1 MSTDPAILKAI
12 SSCIFTE
19 GDTDPLSYFEIVT
32 VKRGDRVKL
41 CYLCLGRHALYL
53 LRMNMK
59 GLISSG
65 TIEYDSIDK
74 AVVDPANNSAM
85 LLILTGM
92 TEWEDNQVS
101 IASDDRH
108 SLLLRLV
115 VAWQTHHMWKSNTLK
130 YLPVVEYPLA
140 PSLQVSSRMRVHP
153 FKGFVRKEV
162 GGYSIFLRESFQE
175 RPSDGS
181 YLGTSR
187 EYNFVEGR
195 GIVCRVRIEEPVPIN
210 WAKEEVDLKFLAVE
224 ERLRMIDHA
233 ETWFNVIQDKPYMKR
248 MNLNEDLSE
257 WSGWEFLSK
266 TMTKASACVLLRR
279 KYTPPLMDNRQD
291 IIVTVHCPM
300 KIMGK
305 GRFTDEELLTEC
317 HIIADSITSMNE
329 KSTVYCDM
337 LQAKVD
343 ALMFN
348 SEAYKWLNSRL
359 DMRPSFAVHAKRLV
373 AAVISL
379 LQREGLLQDRKELL
393 HSIDERLPMNLN
405 VSDMIEDLHWTSV
418 EGFANLLKSGGLG
431 DDDAEYDAIR
441 NAWYSRVSSY
451 VTHCLNGGLLG
462 SRLTLK
468 LILESE
474 LRAPSVRESITCL
487 LRFILHLRPRD
498 VEKPYQASDVRH
510 LSGENGSLI
519 NYTFNAHVMEG
530 LNSQPEDLHLPVR
543 RAEVEGGKKISEMTH
558 TEEITV
564 ASSGSTTPGSADQ
577 PETQGK
583 PLELLAAT
591 LLQLLRKEECVLLR
605 AQVAAALTGIMSAEK
620 IIKRPLAK
628 AGLMRLAVELLD
640 IKDDGLLLAAL
651 GLLECVVDESDRTK
665 MLVARRSVLRPTVEI
680 IKSNCDTKSKSTVVA
695 HACHLLAGL
704 CTDDA
709 TREECIATFPS
720 LPDCVMRAFRNAASR
735 SAEQTMCLHAV
746 DRLCRGLGREGVL
759 SVRDAV
765 TGTLIR
771 DLGELFTRLSVHDS
785 ISSAALTGADK
796 QCEGIRNDLK
806 DYLTSSLQVFDMLVG
821 EGMEANCV
829 YLKEKGLPHVLSAM
843 RSKLP
848 EGLSDLHAR
857 IAALDE
863 RIRAGASERSAASSR
878 LMANG

>member
-1 MSTDPAILKAI
+1 MSTDPVILKAI
-12 SSCIFTE
+12 CSCIFTE
-19 GDTDPLSYFEIVT
+19 GDRDRLSYFEIVT

-41 CYLCLGRHALYL
+41 CYLCLGRHAFYL

-85 LLILTGM
+85 LLILMGI

-101 IASDDRH
+101 LASDDRH
-108 SLLLRLV
+108 NLLLRLV
-115 VAWQTHHMWKSNTLK
+115 VAWQTHHMWKSNTLQ
-130 YLPVVEYPLA
+130 YLPVVEYSLA
-140 PSLQVSSRMRVHP
+140 PSQQVPSRMRVHP
-153 FKGFVRKEV
+153 FKGFARKEV

-187 EYNFVEGR
+187 EYNFVESR
-195 GIVCRVRIEEPVPIN
+195 GIECRVRIEEPIPID
-210 WAKEEVDLKFLAVE
+210 WAKEEIALKFLAVE
-224 ERLRMIDHA
+224 ERLRMIDQA
-233 ETWFNVIQDKPYMKR
+233 GTWFNVIQDKPYMKR
-248 MNLNEDLSE
+248 MNLNDDLSE

-291 IIVTVHCPM
+291 IIVTVHCPT

-305 GRFTDEELLTEC
+305 GRFTDDELLTEC
-317 HIIADSITSMNE
+317 HIIADSITSMNAT
-329 KSTVYCDM
+329 STVYCDM

-359 DMRPSFAVHAKRLV
+359 DVRPSFAVHAKPIV

-393 HSIDERLPMNLN
+393 HSIDERLPTNLN
-405 VSDMIEDLHWTSV
+405 LCDMIEDLKWASV
-418 EGFANLLKSGGLG
+418 EGFGNLLKSGSVG
-431 DDDAEYDAIR
+431 DDNAEYDAIR
-441 NAWYSRVSSY
+441 NSWYSRVSSY
-451 VTHCLNGGLLG
+451 VAYCLDGGLLG
-462 SRLTLK
+462 SRLALK
-468 LILESE
+468 LVLGSLCE
-474 LRAPSVRESITCL
+474 LRSPSVRESISCL
-487 LRFILHLRPRD
+487 LKFILHLRPRD
-498 VEKPYQASDVRH
+498 LEKPYQAGDVRH
-510 LSGENGSLI
+510 LIGENGSLI

-530 LNSQPEDLHLPVR
+530 LNSLPQDVHLPVR
-543 RAEVEGGKKISEMTH
+543 RAPAEGGKKISEMTQ

-577 PETQGK
+577 RPETQGK

-591 LLQLLRKEECVLLR
+591 LLQLLRKEKCVLLR
-605 AQVAAALTGIMSAEK
+605 AQVSAALTGIISADRSMK
-620 IIKRPLAK
+620 KPLAE
-628 AGLMRLAVELLD
+628 AGLMELAVDLLD
-640 IKDDGLLLAAL
+640 ITDDGLLLAAL
-651 GLLECVVDESDRTK
+651 RLLECVVDESDRTK
-665 MLVARRSVLRPTVEI
+665 MLVSPRSVLRPTVEI
-680 IKSNCDTKSKSTVVA
+680 IKSYCDT
-695 HACHLLAGL
+695 
-704 CTDDA
+704 
-709 TREECIATFPS
+709 
-720 LPDCVMRAFRNAASR
+720 N
-735 SAEQTMCLHAV
+735 AEQTLCLHAI
-746 DRLCRGLGREGVL
+746 DRLCRGLDQEGVL

-765 TGTLIR
+765 TGSLIR
-771 DLGELFTRLSVHDS
+771 DLGELFTRLS
-785 ISSAALTGADK
+785 ADK
-796 QCEGIRNDLK
+796 QCEGLKNDLE
-806 DYLTSSLQVFDMLVG
+806 DFLTSSLQVFAMLAG

-843 RSKLP
+843 RSRLP

-878 LMANG
+878 LMANS

>member
-140 PSLQVSSRMRVHP
+140 PSL
-153 FKGFVRKEV
+153 
-162 GGYSIFLRESFQE
+162 QE

-359 DMRPSFAVHAKRLV
+359 DMRPSFA
-373 AAVISL
+373 
-379 LQREGLLQDRKELL
+379 ELL

-680 IKSNCDTKSKSTVVA
+680 IKSNCDT
-695 HACHLLAGL
+695 
-704 CTDDA
+704 
-709 TREECIATFPS
+709 
-720 LPDCVMRAFRNAASR
+720 N
-735 SAEQTMCLHAV
+735 AEQTMCLHAV

-771 DLGELFTRLSVHDS
+771 DLGELFTRLSGWLAATHAPDGVHDS

>member
-1 MSTDPAILKAI
+1 MSTDPVILKAI
-12 SSCIFTE
+12 SSCIFAE
-19 GDTDPLSYFEIVT
+19 GDRDPLSYFEIVT
-32 VKRGDRVKL
+32 VKRGSRVKL
-41 CYLCLGRHALYL
+41 CYLCLGRHAFYL

-59 GLISSG
+59 GLISNG

-101 IASDDRH
+101 LASDDRH
-108 SLLLRLV
+108 NLLLRLI

-130 YLPVVEYPLA
+130 YLPVVEYSLASSQQA
-140 PSLQVSSRMRVHP
+140 PSRIRVHP
-153 FKGFVRKEV
+153 FKGFARKEV
-162 GGYSIFLRESFQE
+162 GGYSIFLRESFQRAMIFAALRVGSDHHSDRHCGGPPLNSE
-175 RPSDGS
+175 NKQTLMAVFNDVRELFRAAGVLTRVLTLVCGTNRATMQAACSVFDEGIHMRQIIARRPRARDESNVSALGAAVRRLLLGDQYGS
-181 YLGTSR
+181 IASWKA
-187 EYNFVEGR
+187 EGL
-195 GIVCRVRIEEPVPIN
+195 RVRIEEPIPID
-210 WAKEEVDLKFLAVE
+210 WAKEEIALKFLAVE
-224 ERLRMIDHA
+224 ERLRMIDQS

-248 MNLNEDLSE
+248 MNLNDDLSA

-305 GRFTDEELLTEC
+305 GRFTDDELLTEC

-359 DMRPSFAVHAKRLV
+359 DVRPSFAVHAKRIV

-379 LQREGLLQDRKELL
+379 LQREGLLQDRKV
-393 HSIDERLPMNLN
+393 
-405 VSDMIEDLHWTSV
+405 VS
-418 EGFANLLKSGGLG
+418 
-431 DDDAEYDAIR
+431 
-441 NAWYSRVSSY
+441 
-451 VTHCLNGGLLG
+451 
-462 SRLTLK
+462 
-468 LILESE
+468 
-474 LRAPSVRESITCL
+474 
-487 LRFILHLRPRD
+487 
-498 VEKPYQASDVRH
+498 
-510 LSGENGSLI
+510 
-519 NYTFNAHVMEG
+519 
-530 LNSQPEDLHLPVR
+530 
-543 RAEVEGGKKISEMTH
+543 
-558 TEEITV
+558 
-564 ASSGSTTPGSADQ
+564 
-577 PETQGK
+577 
-583 PLELLAAT
+583 AT
-591 LLQLLRKEECVLLR
+591 
-605 AQVAAALTGIMSAEK
+605 LTGIISADK
-620 IIKRPLAK
+620 SMKKPLAE
-628 AGLMRLAVELLD
+628 AGLMKLAVDLLD

-651 GLLECVVDESDRTK
+651 RLLECVVDEPDMRK
-665 MLVARRSVLRPTVEI
+665 MLLSPRSVLRPTVEI

-709 TREECIATFPS
+709 TRAECIATFPF
-720 LPDCVMRAFRNAASR
+720 LKDCVIRAFRNAASR

-746 DRLCRGLGREGVL
+746 DRLCRGLDQEGVL

-771 DLGELFTRLSVHDS
+771 DLGELFTRL
-785 ISSAALTGADK
+785 IPGADK
-796 QCEGIRNDLK
+796 QCEGLTNDLE
-806 DYLTSSLQVFDMLVG
+806 DYLTSSLQVFDMLAG
-821 EGMEANCV
+821 EGMEANCAH
-829 YLKEKGLPHVLSAM
+829 LKEKGLPHVLSAM